1 MNDLKSILQTENVDQ
16 RADDLK
22 QKDNELVINEV
33 NNVEE
38 PKVLTKEEDHPCFK
52 KLNYFQA
59 NSYLMNKGIGDFIF
73 RPNSR
78 GILFLVFISRKI
90 IYFHSSARPGRPGLK
105 FFFLHFF
112 CMNLDLNYPA
122 RFWKRVYRFLKH
134 FSTYFS
140 EQMMI

>member
-1 MNDLKSILQTENVDQ
+1 MNDLKSLLQTENVDQ

-22 QKDNELVINEV
+22 QKDNELVINLSNEV

-78 GILFLVFISRKI
+78 GILFLVFISRNI
-90 IYFHSSARPGRPGLK
+90 FYFLYFRHLQSYLLYASSFA
-105 FFFLHFF
+105 
-112 CMNLDLNYPA
+112 
-122 RFWKRVYRFLKH
+122 
-134 FSTYFS
+134 
-140 EQMMI
+140 